1 MDIFSKELVNKM
13 PPDARA
19 IYDGFYGD
27 LNKLK
32 GEWLLCESQYRQ
44 AISFVQNKDIDYNTR
59 TTIRNISDYW
69 VRRRQAL
76 ERVLPEDILQSFKK

>member
-19 IYDGFYGD
+19 IYDVFYGD

-32 GEWLLCESQYRQ
+32 GEWLLCEAQYRQ
-44 AISFVQNKDIDYNTR
+44 AISFAQNKDIDYNTR